1 MCHLSHLS
9 WSVLLLSDD
18 NVSSSLVDW
27 LLTHANTLSRQIAQL
42 VSKNAHCY
50 NEIILYEIVLLYYH

>member
-18 NVSSSLVDW
+18 NISSSLVYW
-27 LLTHANTLSRQIAQL
+27 LLTHANTL
-42 VSKNAHCY
+42 SKNAHCY
-50 NEIILYEIVLLYYH
+50 NEIILYEIVLMKCH